1 MKIFDI
7 LVAVVVKI
15 IIFVISIFFPWA
27 AATVRKASFLFSVG
41 SLRKYDGNDLIL
53 SLIHI

>member
-27 AATVRKASFLFSVG
+27 AAIVRKASFLFSVG
-41 SLRKYDGNDLIL
+41 SLRKYDGNDLIG
-53 SLIHI
+53 